1 MFNIMTMLQCFATFC
16 DIFLSINEFGNGVHT
31 LLIYW
36 FCEAKCSHP
45 DKLASPFTRTWHHHC
60 IFTERFCI
68 QRIARNVRSKCSWR
82 SGQNVRIE
90 AVVASDAS
98 VALDKKNPLWLPR
111 LNIEVTESFILDK
124 FIEWGECWRMRDGLI
139 GRATNRSQAQLVVRT
154 R

>member
-98 VALDKKNPLWLPR
+98 VALDKKTRFGFRVWTSKSQKVLYWTSSLNEASAGGCETDWL
-111 LNIEVTESFILDK
+111 
-124 FIEWGECWRMRDGLI
+124 GERRI
-139 GRATNRSQAQLVVRT
+139 GRRRSWL
-154 R
+154 